1 MGFSQDRDASPYRS
15 KTEWCLSYES
25 SGVQMLNLN
34 SSDIPRQIGLQVLDE
49 RTDGDFVAIVVNG
62 RYWTKLPW
70 L

>member
-1 MGFSQDRDASPYRS
+1 
-15 KTEWCLSYES
+15 
-25 SGVQMLNLN
+25 MLNLN
-34 SSDIPRQIGLQVLDE
+34 SSDIPRQIGLQILDE